1 MRNRR
6 HAPARIALML
16 GTAALAV
23 LTNLAAAVTATTT
36 VPVRAQEKAPV
47 APVAPVTSGRP
58 IPALTPSASTPT
70 GSTNTAPVVRPSENM
85 TKPAAV
91 APISPKLTPV
101 PATAG
106 TGGPPA
112 VATPAAGA
120 GLNTATPASPF
131 TPARSA
137 DALPVILA
145 PTAPTPPGAAVV
157 PVISQVPTS
166 GTAPTFSAPSF
177 NPPPVTPVVEEP
189 AFEPGQ
195 ILVMWSS
202 DRAAANGISTIQDR
216 YQLRPRQ
223 RYTLGNLGFVL
234 VMYLLPGDREAR
246 LLRDQL
252 QQEQPS
258 WTVDLNARSTPLQVS
273 EKKLSEDAVPRL
285 YAAKMLGDIAYPA
298 SVKLDSSSL
307 RLGVIDT
314 GVDGAL
320 ALPAA
325 LNGSIL
331 KVRSVLGPADRAAST
346 AHGNAVLQLM
356 VGAPQP
362 NGFSGYAPPLLVS
375 WVSAMRELNA
385 VPSTNSLMLSVALD
399 WLVGEQVS
407 LINMSLGGQGDEI
420 LKKVIT
426 RVLEKNVTI
435 VAAVGNSSARLALP
449 VYPAAYPGV
458 WAIAAVDAAG
468 RLYGQG
474 SHASYTVLAAPGA
487 ELWVPSD
494 QLHPNGAYVSGTS
507 YAAALASA
515 TVAWQSPGFWAL
527 SAMQRRDRVCAQARK
542 VQDQAAAGCGLVQKN
557 LQ

>member
-1 MRNRR
+1 MRNQRR
-6 HAPARIALML
+6 VPSRVTLIL
-16 GTAALAV
+16 GAATLAV
-23 LTNLAAAVTATTT
+23 FANLAAAVTPTSI
-36 VPVRAQEKAPV
+36 VPARAQEKAPI
-47 APVAPVTSGRP
+47 APVAPITGGRLG
-58 IPALTPSASTPT
+58 PALTPSASTPI
-70 GSTNTAPVVRPSENM
+70 GSTNTAPVVRPSESIA
-85 TKPAAV
+85 KPAAAV
-91 APISPKLTPV
+91 PISPNPAPD
-101 PATAG
+101 PATAS
-106 TGGPPA
+106 TGAPEF
-112 VATPAAGA
+112 ATPAAAA
-120 GLNTATPASPF
+120 GHKPATPAAPF
-131 TPARSA
+131 K
-137 DALPVILA
+137 
-145 PTAPTPPGAAVV
+145 PTPPADSPTVAPLPTALTTPAGAVV
-157 PVISQVPTS
+157 PAISQVPTT

-177 NPPPVTPVVEEP
+177 NPLPVTEVVAEA

-195 ILVMWSS
+195 LLVMWSS
-202 DRAAANGISTIQDR
+202 ELAAANGLATIQER

-223 RYTLGNLGFVL
+223 RYTLANLGFVL

-252 QQEQPS
+252 QQQQPS

-273 EKKLSEDAVPRL
+273 EKKLPEDAIPRF
-285 YAAKMLGDIAYPA
+285 YAAKMLGDIASA
-298 SVKLDSSSL
+298 TSVKLDSSSL

-331 KVRSVLGPADRAAST
+331 KVRSVLGPADKAAST

-356 VGAPQP
+356 VGAPRS

-375 WVSAMRELNA
+375 WVSSMRELNA

-420 LKKVIT
+420 LKKVIA

-435 VAAVGNSSARLALP
+435 VAAVGNGPARLALP

-458 WAIAAVDAAG
+458 WAVAAVDAAG
-468 RLYGQG
+468 RLYGEG
-474 SHASYTVLAAPGA
+474 SRASYTVLAAPGA

-494 QLHPNGAYVSGTS
+494 QLHSNGAYVSGTS

-527 SAMQRRDRVCAQARK
+527 SATQRRDRVCSQARK
-542 VQDQAAAGCGLVQKN
+542 VPDQPEAGCGLVQKN

>member
-1 MRNRR
+1 MRNQR
-6 HAPARIALML
+6 HSPSRIALIL
-16 GTAALAV
+16 GAATLAV
-23 LTNLAAAVTATTT
+23 FANLAAAVTASTT
-36 VPVRAQEKAPV
+36 VPARAQDKAPI
-47 APVAPVTSGRP
+47 APVAPVTSGRSN
-58 IPALTPSASTPT
+58 PALTPSASTPT
-70 GSTNTAPVVRPSENM
+70 GSTTTAPVVRPSDSM
-85 TKPAAV
+85 AKPAAAV
-91 APISPKLTPV
+91 PISPEPAPI
-101 PATAG
+101 PATDG
-106 TGGPPA
+106 TGPPA
-112 VATPAAGA
+112 VATPATTAGPKPVTRA
-120 GLNTATPASPF
+120 PPSTPTHAADSPPVVF
-131 TPARSA
+131 APA
-137 DALPVILA
+137 AL
-145 PTAPTPPGAAVV
+145 TPPAAAVG
-157 PVISQVPTS
+157 PAISQIPTT
-166 GTAPTFSAPSF
+166 GAAPTFSAPSF
-177 NPPPVTPVVEEP
+177 NPPPATAVVAQA

-195 ILVMWSS
+195 LLVMWSS
-202 DRAAANGISTIQDR
+202 DLAAASGLATVQER

-234 VMYLLPGDREAR
+234 AMYLLPNDREAS
-246 LLRDQL
+246 LLRDRL
-252 QQEQPS
+252 RTDQPG
-258 WTVDLNARSTPLQVS
+258 WIVDLNARSAPLQGS
-273 EKKLSEDAVPRL
+273 GKRLAQDAVPRM
-285 YAAKMLGDIAYPA
+285 YAAKMLGDIGNPA
-298 SVKLDSSSL
+298 SVKIDSPSL

-320 ALPAA
+320 AQPAA
-325 LNGSIL
+325 LNGSVL

-375 WVSAMRELNA
+375 WVSVMREFNA
-385 VPSTNSLMLSVALD
+385 VPSTNSLMLAVALD
-399 WLVGEQVS
+399 WLVGEQVT

-420 LKKVIT
+420 FRKVIA

-435 VAAVGNSSARLALP
+435 VAAVGNNPARPALP

-494 QLHPNGAYVSGTS
+494 QLHLSGAYVSGTS

-527 SAMQRRDRVCAQARK
+527 SATQRREQICAQARK
-542 VQDQAAAGCGLVQKN
+542 VQDQAATGCGLVQRS